1 MMHVTQ
7 VIDKSN
13 FLERCL
19 LTLNRMHHIFRLS
32 QSPYLEGHTMVSTKK
47 RVESI
52 KKSAGY
58 KKIKKTVI
66 STASTVTED
75 IDKVKDVVLRD
86 LQDGFETVSK
96 RAKTASRSAAKA
108 TTEMASTLAET
119 ASDASVSVKE
129 SIAEKHLADTF
140 RKLIDEVEEA
150 AEEIKE
156 GITVRFNQLR
166 EAAAKKI
173 QPANTSPKKKSAVK
187 KKAAA
192 KKKTAAKKK
201 SAVKKK
207 TAAKKKSAVKKKAAV
222 KKKVAPKKAAVK
234 KKTSAKKKTA
244 TRKAPARKPAVK
256 KK

>member
-58 KKIKKTVI
+58 KKIRKTVI

-129 SIAEKHLADTF
+129 SIAEKQLADTF
-140 RKLIDEVEEA
+140 RKLIDDVEEA

-187 KKAAA
+187 KKA
-192 KKKTAAKKK
+192 
-201 SAVKKK
+201 
-207 TAAKKKSAVKKKAAV
+207 AAKKKSAVKKKAAV